1 MTWYCDAYCDVK
13 GSSYTKEIEVI
24 IKAGKNVGFMKK
36 SKRPIEPCDRSS
48 QSIFVKK
55 SRDRLGKSMFRI
67 TDIRSRW
74 TIEMKG
80 LISCLLR
87 HKNME
92 LVFWYLLAALS
103 LTFSYSYYSCYKGAV
118 KKYDSNTSNVR
129 FNGPNFKTPSQ
140 NFKSNPK

>member
-1 MTWYCDAYCDVK
+1 MWYCDAYCDVM

-24 IKAGKNVGFMKK
+24 IKVGKNVAFLKK
-36 SKRPIEPCDRSS
+36 SKWPTEPCDSIS
-48 QSIFVKK
+48 QSIFVKR

-74 TIEMKG
+74 TLEVEG

-87 HKNME
+87 HRNIE
-92 LVFWYLLAALS
+92 LVFWYFFVALN
-103 LTFSYSYYSCYKGAV
+103 LTLSYSCYSCYKGAV
-118 KKYDSNTSNVR
+118 KKYDSDRSNFR
-129 FNGPNFKTPSQ
+129 FNGPNFRTPSQ